1 MRGISI
7 TTMTDYYQEKLSTER
22 LKHVYEIAP
31 PRVRQYME
39 SEVKYVLQKIKSND
53 SILDLGCGYGRILP
67 QLARKSKRVFG
78 IDTSFSSLKMGK
90 DMLTGFSNYYLAQ
103 MNALRLAFSDNSF
116 DLVVCIQNG
125 ISAFHVDQKELIRE
139 SIRVTK
145 RGGTILFSSYSEKF
159 WNHRLEWFRFQSDAS
174 LLGEID
180 FERTKNGVIVCKD
193 GFTAT
198 TVGPDQFLALVS
210 AFDVKAKL
218 VEVDES
224 SIFCEIIRN

>member
-7 TTMTDYYQEKLSTER
+7 TAMTDYYQEKLSTER

-145 RGGTILFSSYSEKF
+145 RGGTILFSSYS
-159 WNHRLEWFRFQSDAS
+159 
-174 LLGEID
+174 
-180 FERTKNGVIVCKD
+180 
-193 GFTAT
+193 
-198 TVGPDQFLALVS
+198 
-210 AFDVKAKL
+210 
-218 VEVDES
+218 
-224 SIFCEIIRN
+224 